1 MEDRNKRIILIIG
14 AYIAILSVF
23 IFIKKGKTDLDL
35 SNQLSLTQNEIEVQN
50 ELFSTDESNE
60 IYIHISGEIHY
71 PGLIKLNKG
80 DRLFEAIDLA
90 GGMTELAD
98 LDQINLS
105 IILQDEDK
113 IYIPKKGEVSE
124 FLITNKETLI
134 NINTCSKDELMTL
147 TGIGDKTA
155 ESIIEYR
162 NKNKFEKIEDLM
174 KINGIGSQKFEN
186 IKEKITIW
194 GKINV

>member
-186 IKEKITIW
+186 IKEKITI
-194 GKINV
+194 

>member
-14 AYIAILSVF
+14 AYVAILSVF

-35 SNQLSLTQNEIEVQN
+35 SNQLSLAQNEIEVQD

-80 DRLFEAIDLA
+80 DRLFDAIDLA

-186 IKEKITIW
+186 IKEKITI
-194 GKINV
+194 

>member
-1 MEDRNKRIILIIG
+1 MKNKDRRIILIIG
-14 AYIAILSVF
+14 AYIVLLSAF
-23 IFIKKGKTDLDL
+23 IFIKKGKTDLDI
-35 SNQLSLTQNEIEVQN
+35 SNQLSLTQNEMDIKDEI
-50 ELFSTDESNE
+50 FSADENNE
-60 IYIHISGEIHY
+60 IYIHISGEVHY
-71 PGLIKLNKG
+71 PGLIRLNKG
-80 DRLFEAIDLA
+80 NRLFEAIDLA

-105 IILQDEDK
+105 VILQDEDK

-124 FLITNKETLI
+124 FLITNKEGLI

-155 ESIIEYR
+155 DSIIEYR
-162 NKNKFEKIEDLM
+162 NKDKFEKIEDLM

-186 IKEKITIW
+186 IKERITI
-194 GKINV
+194 

>member
-1 MEDRNKRIILIIG
+1 MKDKNKRIILIIG
-14 AYIAILSVF
+14 AYIILLSVF
-23 IFIKKGKTDLDL
+23 IFIKKGKTNLDI
-35 SNQLSLTQNEIEVQN
+35 SNQLSLTQNEIDIKDEI
-50 ELFSTDESNE
+50 FSTDESNE
-60 IYIHISGEIHY
+60 IYIHISGEVHY

-80 DRLFEAIDLA
+80 NRLFEAIDLA

-124 FLITNKETLI
+124 FLITNKEALI
-134 NINTCSKDELMTL
+134 NINTCSKEELMTL

-155 ESIIEYR
+155 DSIIEYR
-162 NKNKFEKIEDLM
+162 NKEKFEKTEDLM
-174 KINGIGSQKFEN
+174 KVNGIGSQKFEN
-186 IKEKITIW
+186 IKERITI
-194 GKINV
+194 

>member
-35 SNQLSLTQNEIEVQN
+35 SNQLSLTQNEIEVQD

-80 DRLFEAIDLA
+80 DRLFDAIDLA

-186 IKEKITIW
+186 IKEKITI
-194 GKINV
+194 